1 MAIYKGKT
9 YTIEYEYH
17 PGLKQEA
24 IVLFHPHPLYLGTM
38 MNKVI
43 TTCSIAARQLEYSFL
58 RFNYTGVGDSSGFFG
73 FGEYEAT
80 QAMALMGGVLQEP
93 VKYHIGFSFGCN
105 VIQYLWE
112 MQNPPT
118 NAIWIGASINELL
131 SSDTQLKQVQ
141 AMIHG
146 SQDPLCSFKGAEQ
159 FAARH
164 NIQFFPV
171 AGADH
176 FFNGQQI
183 ELREQVK
190 ALIL

>member
-1 MAIYKGKT
+1 MSMIRKGAPEDNIPPGTVWKMCQEDWVCPDCGAMKNDFEMIQSNYMAIYKGKT

-105 VIQYLWE
+105 
-112 MQNPPT
+112 
-118 NAIWIGASINELL
+118 
-131 SSDTQLKQVQ
+131 K
-141 AMIHG
+141 
-146 SQDPLCSFKGAEQ
+146 SFNIYGRCKTRQQMLFGLVPQ
-159 FAARH
+159 SMNCCLQTH
-164 NIQFFPV
+164 N
-171 AGADH
+171 
-176 FFNGQQI
+176 
-183 ELREQVK
+183 
-190 ALIL
+190 